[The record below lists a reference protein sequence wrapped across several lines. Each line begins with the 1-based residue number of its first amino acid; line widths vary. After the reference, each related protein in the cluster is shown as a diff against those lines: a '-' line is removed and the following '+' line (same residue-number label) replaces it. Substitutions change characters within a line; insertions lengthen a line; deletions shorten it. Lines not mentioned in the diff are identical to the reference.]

1 MGEDLVGNLV
11 PCALPISGPVTEYD
25 ALSYT
30 WGTNVRSS
38 KIRILHDG
46 QAYNLPITDNLREAL
61 EQLREP
67 ENLRIFWADAICID
81 QLSEKEK
88 TSQFPRL
95 AEVYIKATHVR
106 VWLGKETPES
116 ARAIPFIHECV
127 RNWDYFDD
135 YVRTNVEDW
144 MAFCYFLGRPWFKR
158 RWIIQEISLARQAT
172 LHYGNLEVSW
182 RDFCDVVALFR
193 QKQSDIRDLFKESS
207 IADNNENRFGDLEN
221 HGAIRLAEV
230 SDRVLWRSDNN
241 AIKGKL
247 WSLEALMSSLT
258 TFEASDPRDTI
269 YAILWLTSDA
279 VPSIRKRVDT
289 DRLQK
294 VLDEGRDEVAS
305 PVDMPIAFTATRAG
319 RSHSVTDRRN
329 QSVRPGAVRSTSSQD
344 IRTGVKRPHDDDLLE
359 FSDPFKRP
367 TAGPI
372 SRPSQGNTKISP
384 PPLPNI
390 ITYPEQINSKT
401 NSGLSQE
408 SIAPSRSGTDPE
420 KVLQINAALGFI
432 NGTNNKRFPIDYKR
446 SCLEVYTDF
455 LKFCIP
461 KSKSLDILL
470 FPWAPRVAYQTKDTQ
485 TPTFKT
491 LDDELSTLPTWITTV
506 DKRSFAPEEQ
516 GIHHRINADP
526 LVGRPGHKKSPYS
539 ASFIQH
545 TKLYS
550 EPRFLEGIKLGRL
563 IVRGFE
569 LATIKKKHRMATQG
583 VIPSEWLNLVNWHS
597 SKQEVPERFWRTI
610 VANRDASGE
619 QAPGHWKR
627 MCQHAVKGRPANG
640 NFSLKIVR
648 KYTKLSSMIEF
659 IDRVESVVFD
669 KQMVSFDQER
679 LEGTLGLAP
688 KNVKKGD
695 VVCILYGCSVP
706 VLLRKYVDDS
716 RLKCHKVDSADRTG
730 ETFYRVVGEMYV
742 HGFME
747 GEAIKA
753 KTQGKNLELR

>member
-1 MGEDLVGNLV
+1 LVGNLV
-11 PCALPISGPVTEYD
+11 PCALQKSSPATEYE

-30 WGTNVRSS
+30 WGTDVRSS
-38 KIRILHDG
+38 KICILHGG
-46 QAYNLPITDNLREAL
+46 QAYNLRITDNLREAL

-67 ENLRIFWADAICID
+67 EKSRVLWADAICID
-81 QLSEKEK
+81 QLNEQEKN
-88 TSQFPRL
+88 SQFPRL

-106 VWLGKETPES
+106 VWLGKEHPDC
-116 ARAIPFIHECV
+116 ARAIPFIHECIQ
-127 RNWDYFDD
+127 NWDYFDD
-135 YVRTNVEDW
+135 YVHKNVEDW

-158 RWIIQEISLARQAT
+158 RWIIQEISLARNAT
-172 LHYGNLEVSW
+172 LHYGSLKVTW
-182 RDFCDVVALFR
+182 RDFCDIVALFK
-193 QKQSDIRDLFKESS
+193 QKQNDIRALFKKSLV
-207 IADNNENRFGDLEN
+207 AGNDENRFGDLEN

-258 TFEASDPRDTI
+258 TFEATDPRDTI
-269 YAILWLTSDA
+269 YSILWLTSDA
-279 VPSIRKRVDT
+279 APSVRKKLDT

-294 VLDEGRDEVAS
+294 ILDEGKEEVAS
-305 PVDMPIAFTATRAG
+305 PVDMSIAFTATRAG
-319 RSHSVTDRRN
+319 RSHSVTDRLT
-329 QSVRPGAVRSTSSQD
+329 QFARPNIPRTTSSQD
-344 IRTGVKRPHDDDLLE
+344 TRLGNKRLRDDDPPE
-359 FSDPFKRP
+359 FSNPFKRP
-367 TAGPI
+367 AGNI
-372 SRPSQGNTKISP
+372 SRPVQTNKAISP
-384 PPLPNI
+384 PALPNI
-390 ITYPEQINSKT
+390 ITYAEQSNGKT
-401 NSGLSQE
+401 NTGLSQE
-408 SIAPSRSGTDPE
+408 SITPSRSGTDPE
-420 KVLQINAALGFI
+420 KVREMNAALGFI
-432 NGTNNKRFPIDYKR
+432 NSTNNRKFIIDYKR
-446 SCLEVYTDF
+446 SCLEVYIDF

-470 FPWAPRVAYQTKDTQ
+470 FPWAPIIHQQNIHSKA
-485 TPTFKT
+485 PIFKT
-491 LDDELSTLPTWITTV
+491 IDDELSTLPTWITTI

-539 ASFIQH
+539 ASSIQH
-545 TKLYS
+545 TLQYS
-550 EPRFLEGIKLGRL
+550 EPKFLEGKALGRL

-569 LATIKKKHRMATQG
+569 LATIKQKQRMATG
-583 VIPSEWLNLVNWHS
+583 GIIPSEWLKLVKWQS

-610 VANRDASGE
+610 VANRDAAGE

-640 NFSLKIVR
+640 NFSLINVR

-659 IDRVESVVFD
+659 IDRVESVIFD

-679 LEGTLGLAP
+679 LDGTLGLAP
-688 KNVKKGD
+688 KHAKKGD

-730 ETFYRVVGEMYV
+730 ETFYRVVGEIYV

-753 KTQGKNLELR
+753 KTLGKNIELR